1 MKILSIDV
9 GIYNLAICILNVNEK
24 CNGCGGCLETDYF
37 EETSEGFAKAKEG
50 III

>member
-24 CNGCGGCLETDYF
+24 IEIEDEPKQIELTLMDKMILNL
-37 EETSEGFAKAKEG
+37 K
-50 III
+50 

>member
-24 CNGCGGCLETDYF
+24 IEIEYWSDLNILKG
-37 EETSEGFAKAKEG
+37 KEYCSTPKM
-50 III
+50 